1 MDNIRSP
8 HHRRGPHPPGYLPMT
23 LLSSQPQV
31 TAAGLD
37 DEKCAPLF
45 PTCPM
50 CHTPASLTQNAIDAG
65 ADWWCVTCGQRWDAT
80 RLSAVAAY
88 AAWVVERA
96 LISPND
102 GGRASPSHT
111 LPTE

>member
-1 MDNIRSP
+1 MNNMRSP
-8 HHRRGPHPPGYLPMT
+8 HHRSRPHPPGYLPMP

-31 TAAGLD
+31 TAAVLD
-37 DEKCAPLF
+37 DDKCAPLF
-45 PTCPM
+45 PTCPL

-96 LISPND
+96 VIGP
-102 GGRASPSHT
+102 
-111 LPTE
+111 EEW